1 MRTHS
6 HLIGRLRAFYSESNN
21 QLPFHCVLGFLS
33 GGMNS
38 WFYHE
43 FTVFSM
49 GSISAN
55 IMNYM
60 GKLIMAMWVMVLGS
74 GITAPF
80 GIHRLGARGYQSAH
94 RRSGLSYDV
103 VWVVFC
109 VFASVKLAKREPTGM
124 DRPWRPPSSHGR
136 HGPPLTT
143 RPHAT
148 PSFNIVR

>member
-1 MRTHS
+1 MVLWAKPSHMKRTA
-6 HLIGRLRAFYSESNN
+6 R
-21 QLPFHCVLGFLS
+21 QKKLGFLS

-38 WFYHE
+38 WVCHE
-43 FTVFSM
+43 FMFFSM

-55 IMNYM
+55 IRNYM
-60 GKLIMAMWVMVLGS
+60 GKSITAVSTMVLGS
-74 GITAPF
+74 GISAPF
-80 GIHRLGARGYQSAH
+80 GIRRRGARWYRYAH

-109 VFASVKLAKREPTGM
+109 VLASVKLAKREPTGM

-148 PSFNIVR
+148 PS

>member
-1 MRTHS
+1 MYRT
-6 HLIGRLRAFYSESNN
+6 LTTLKKNWR
-21 QLPFHCVLGFLS
+21 QLLKIYDTIVGSLWGA
-33 GGMNS
+33 MNS

-43 FTVFSM
+43 FMVFSM

-60 GKLIMAMWVMVLGS
+60 GKSITAVSIMVLWS
-74 GITAPF
+74 GITVPF
-80 GIHRLGARGYQSAH
+80 GIRRRGARRHRCAH

-148 PSFNIVR
+148 PSFNIFR